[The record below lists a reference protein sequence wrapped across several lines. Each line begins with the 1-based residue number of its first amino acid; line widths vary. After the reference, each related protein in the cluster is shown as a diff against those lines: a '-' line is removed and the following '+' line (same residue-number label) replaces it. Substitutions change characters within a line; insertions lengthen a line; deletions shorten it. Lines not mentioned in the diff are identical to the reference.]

1 MLPSTE
7 PLGIRL
13 VSTAECHALLEWMI
27 LVTEEDIWKAV
38 ATAYQVTG
46 FPIEPAAAAGPA
58 ALDACADH
66 IPDGRIGIM
75 LTGGRTSPAD
85 LCRAL
90 SEQPG

>member
-1 MLPSTE
+1 M
-7 PLGIRL
+7 
-13 VSTAECHALLEWMI
+13 HALLEWMI
-27 LVTEEDIWKAV
+27 LVTEEGILKAV
-38 ATAYQVTG
+38 ATAYKVTG